1 MTAALK
7 ERIESSG
14 EDRCT
19 VGSFYSDETA
29 GKIQAGIDSF
39 RRREGRPAEAVF
51 AELRKKHGL

>member
-7 ERIESSG
+7 ERIENSG
-14 EDRCT
+14 ADHCVAEA
-19 VGSFYSDETA
+19 FYANEPA
-29 GKIQAGIDSF
+29 GRIQAGIDSF